1 MTLDNLQVQW
11 YPGHMTKT
19 KRMLTAQM
27 GLIDVVVEILDARVP
42 LSSRNPDIDSLA
54 KNKKRVLVL
63 NKTDL
68 ADPNITARWE
78 EHFRKQGFFTLPLS
92 AKENDKKKSGMAQFS
107 ELLKT
112 VMKEKTESQRKRGRI
127 NVPTRAMI
135 VGIPNVGKSTFINLL
150 AGRASTVTA
159 DRPGVTRGRQWIKV
173 DANIDMMDT
182 PGVLWP
188 KFEDPEVGLKLACT
202 GAVSDNV
209 VDKIA
214 LAESLIEMLVEKYP
228 TALEIRY
235 KIDFKKCGAAP
246 LQHRTGQDAEIC
258 ERLQYRRQVLA
269 NIGEARGFK
278 MKGGII
284 DIERAAIILLDEFR
298 GGKLGRISL
307 EKP

>member
-1 MTLDNLQVQW
+1 MAHDNLQVQW

-63 NKTDL
+63 NKADL

-78 EHFRKQGFFTLPLS
+78 EHFRKLGFFTLPLS

-107 ELLKT
+107 ELLRII
-112 VMKEKTESQRKRGRI
+112 MKEKAESQRKRGRI

-150 AGRASTVTA
+150 SGRASTATA

-214 LAESLIEMLVEKYP
+214 LAESLINMLVEKYP
-228 TALEIRY
+228 TVLEARY
-235 KIDFKKCGAAP
+235 KIDLEKCKTITEH
-246 LQHRTGQDAEIC
+246 LLYKRQILTG
-258 ERLQYRRQVLA
+258 
-269 NIGEARGFK
+269 IGEARGFK
-278 MKGGII
+278 MKGGVI

-307 EKP
+307 ERPV